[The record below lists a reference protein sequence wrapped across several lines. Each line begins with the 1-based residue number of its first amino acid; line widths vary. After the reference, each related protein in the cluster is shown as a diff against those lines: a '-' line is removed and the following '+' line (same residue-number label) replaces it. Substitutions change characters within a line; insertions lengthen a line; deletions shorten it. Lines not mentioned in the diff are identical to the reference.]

1 MTGWDL
7 CNRSGFATAVL
18 SDSIRFDS
26 PRRLVAL
33 RFRPPPPP
41 LPPPLP
47 PPNAATAA
55 AAAAA
60 AALLPAAA
68 DARVANVRFCLCR
81 RRLAAEFCHFIVVL
95 PFWERK

>member
-1 MTGWDL
+1 
-7 CNRSGFATAVL
+7 V
-18 SDSIRFDS
+18 
-26 PRRLVAL
+26 
-33 RFRPPPPP
+33 
-41 LPPPLP
+41 P
-47 PPNAATAA
+47 PPNAATA

-95 PFWERK
+95 PFWGEKMKKWGVAKPQRLVIQKHCDH